1 MITATGSLVKTENEF
16 GDRLSPCRKSVTHS
30 IQSVVI
36 SFKWI
41 SKKELEYFGYTTL
54 AIFFSNIYKV
64 AYLNQ

>member
-36 SFKWI
+36 KRI
-41 SKKELEYFGYTTL
+41 NKNELEHFGFTTL